1 MLLSNINVVKRGKNN
16 RDFDVGVKNH
26 TEHFLIQINIDH
38 LLPFVH
44 LQSCRCIYIYIQ
56 INVSL
61 NQIFYRLYYLVGL
74 KIDLKLRPN
83 DVHSITLIL
92 CLFFVSALVTSCYL
106 CYCFYQSDDGDDLQC
121 PITHH
126 KGDRF
131 DIQVHFHSI

>member
-1 MLLSNINVVKRGKNN
+1 MLLRNINVVKRGKNN
-16 RDFDVGVKNH
+16 RNFDVGVKTILNNFSLDKYWPFI
-26 TEHFLIQINIDH
+26 TIKRISQLKFFY
-38 LLPFVH
+38 LLYH
-44 LQSCRCIYIYIQ
+44 I
-56 INVSL
+56 
-61 NQIFYRLYYLVGL
+61 VGL
-74 KIDLKLRPN
+74 KSDSKLLQN

-106 CYCFYQSDDGDDLQC
+106 CYCFYYGDDSDDLQC